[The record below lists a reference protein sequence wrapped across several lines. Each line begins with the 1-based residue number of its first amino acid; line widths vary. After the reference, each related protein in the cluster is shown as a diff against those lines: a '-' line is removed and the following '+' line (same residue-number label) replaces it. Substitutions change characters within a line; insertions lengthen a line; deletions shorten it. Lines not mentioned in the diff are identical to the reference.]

1 MRFLAAGLLLAVIA
15 GCSPTLVSTSSP
27 VTPSPAGESDLF
39 DPVSMRIHP
48 IFTQVKS
55 WTGRNAADGIEA
67 VLEFQDR
74 FGDTTKAS
82 GTVLFE
88 LYSYR
93 TGFPDHRGAR
103 QAEPW
108 IASLDSVDSQK
119 LHWRSEIGAYDFL
132 LALPTVSTSTDYV
145 LTAMFEPP
153 SGRRLF
159 AQTIIIG
166 QKKTSHPATRPAL
179 DLPE

>member
-15 GCSPTLVSTSSP
+15 GCSSTIVSTPPEASALPTEDRDLFSP
-27 VTPSPAGESDLF
+27 VSVRL
-39 DPVSMRIHP
+39 HP

-55 WTGRNAADGIEA
+55 WTGKSAADGIEA

-93 TGFPDHRGAR
+93 SGFPDHRGGHAA
-103 QAEPW
+103 QPW
-108 IASLDSVDSQK
+108 VASLDSVDSQK

-153 SGRRLF
+153 GGRRLF
-159 AQTIIIG
+159 AETIIIG
-166 QKKTSHPATRPAL
+166 QKKTAHPTTRPAL